1 MVQVVVSLLLV
12 LASVAGFTGTL
23 YAAQDDLPGQA
34 LYPLKTWS
42 EDVRVSLTADPAR
55 QVERLMDMAQRRV
68 EETVALTQAGRVPP
82 ETVLQ
87 RMERHLY
94 RAMEQAAAQGDEQ
107 MVQTLNRVEARLR
120 AMQQRLAGAPQTPV
134 RERVWAQLE
143 AWRRL
148 AEAGEADPARFRQ
161 QIREWVRQNA
171 PGSPE
176 PPGPRSPMGTP
187 GTGSGPGPKGT
198 PGAGPGPGPMTT
210 PGTGPGPGPMTTP
223 GTGPGPGPMPSA
235 TCTPGSG
242 PGPGPNPTATPGP
255 GPGPMPS
262 ATCTPGSGPGPGPN
276 PTATPGP
283 GPGPMP
289 SATCTPGSGPG
300 PGPNPTATP
309 GTGPGPMPPATPGPG
324 GGGRGKP

>member
-1 MVQVVVSLLLV
+1 MVQIIVSLLLV
-12 LASVAGFTGTL
+12 LAAVAGFTGTL

-68 EETVALTQAGRVPP
+68 EETVALTQAGQVPP

-87 RMERHLY
+87 RMEQHLY

-120 AMQQRLAGAPQTPV
+120 AMQQRLADVPQTPV

-161 QIREWVRQNA
+161 QFRERVWQW
-171 PGSPE
+171 
-176 PPGPRSPMGTP
+176 
-187 GTGSGPGPKGT
+187 SGRFWRR
-198 PGAGPGPGPMTT
+198 
-210 PGTGPGPGPMTTP
+210 
-223 GTGPGPGPMPSA
+223 
-235 TCTPGSG
+235 
-242 PGPGPNPTATPGP
+242 
-255 GPGPMPS
+255 
-262 ATCTPGSGPGPGPN
+262 
-276 PTATPGP
+276 
-283 GPGPMP
+283 
-289 SATCTPGSGPG
+289 
-300 PGPNPTATP
+300 
-309 GTGPGPMPPATPGPG
+309 
-324 GGGRGKP
+324 RG